1 MNVSD
6 DSDSA
11 RLVAE
16 NLSELINGM
25 ARLAYPERFG
35 KVSDDDLSEGRRVVS
50 QLREALD
57 SFKGWASPELD
68 LKKLR
73 AVLPALERTLI
84 PGQDTERLLAA
95 QDFLLVAV
103 GAEFLRRLETGPEAV
118 AVQRKV
124 ILWLT
129 PWRAAADAEAEALLH
144 ELGREL
150 DASHP
155 LDRRTAC
162 VLGRRIDCDD
172 VLYLLEEPY
181 GLAVVQLSYAGN
193 VPERP
198 PFPATRFYATIDEFR
213 EECML
218 PDHRV
223 YEGTT

>member
-1 MNVSD
+1 VNVSD
-6 DSDSA
+6 DSDSS

-16 NLSELINGM
+16 NLSELINAV

-35 KVSDDDLSEGRRVVS
+35 KGSDDDLSEGRRVVS

-57 SFKGWASPELD
+57 NFKGWASPGLD

-73 AVLPALERTLI
+73 AGLPALEHTLI

-95 QDFLLVAV
+95 RDFLVIAV
-103 GAEFLRRLETGPEAV
+103 GAEFLGRLETGPEAV

-129 PWRAAADAEAEALLH
+129 PWRAVADTEAAALLH

-150 DASHP
+150 HASHP
-155 LDRRTAC
+155 LHRRTAC
-162 VLGRRIDCDD
+162 VLGRCIDCDD
-172 VLYLLEEPY
+172 VLYVLEEPY
-181 GLAVVQLSYAGN
+181 GLAVVHHTYAGT